1 MAVCN
6 MKREP
11 RARGVYRGMCTPCL
25 PVGEGGVQ
33 VDERAVHVEGQL
45 AHQGLGVK
53 VLKNIL

>member
-1 MAVCN
+1 
-6 MKREP
+6 
-11 RARGVYRGMCTPCL
+11 MCTPCL